1 MTRAALF
8 LFPFSTGA
16 NSMDLPCGREL
27 LHRVSRIRVTLRNGV
42 ARLVLAKT
50 QAATSS
56 ALCYLGVSRR
66 QKIREIENAEREEGG
81 RTAAGGLRFAVPQA
95 PSAVWVATWARYLV
109 GRAPVGIAGAWRC
122 CSRARRG
129 ESVPGHLQ
137 RAQRKEGQRE
147 NVMAAAAGFSRSR
160 RSLPIGG
167 SGSSIGRH
175 WR

>member
-1 MTRAALF
+1 
-8 LFPFSTGA
+8 
-16 NSMDLPCGREL
+16 MDLPCGREL
-27 LHRVSRIRVTLRNGV
+27 LHRVSRIRVTLGNGV

-81 RTAAGGLRFAVPQA
+81 RTAAGGLRFTVPQA

>member
-1 MTRAALF
+1 
-8 LFPFSTGA
+8 
-16 NSMDLPCGREL
+16 MDLPCGREL

-56 ALCYLGVSRR
+56 SLCYLGISRR

-81 RTAAGGLRFAVPQA
+81 RTAAGGLRFTVPQA

-175 WR
+175 